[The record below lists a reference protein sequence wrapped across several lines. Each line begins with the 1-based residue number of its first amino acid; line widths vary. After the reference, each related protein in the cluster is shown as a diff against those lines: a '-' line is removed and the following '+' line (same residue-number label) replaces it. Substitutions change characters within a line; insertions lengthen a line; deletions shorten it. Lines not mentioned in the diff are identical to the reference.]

1 MNSSTNVRE
10 HKTPENVAETFNCV
24 KIMEQECIF
33 RPPKCD
39 FDDNNDDDI
48 ADIVD
53 IIRIRN
59 LMPRIMTLIREPPR
73 LQ

>member
-1 MNSSTNVRE
+1 MYVNT
-10 HKTPENVAETFNCV
+10 KLL
-24 KIMEQECIF
+24 KLF
-33 RPPKCD
+33 RPPKRG
-39 FDDNNDDDI
+39 FDENDDDDI

>member
-1 MNSSTNVRE
+1 MAIRAPDGANNV
-10 HKTPENVAETFNCV
+10 
-24 KIMEQECIF
+24 
-33 RPPKCD
+33 
-39 FDDNNDDDI
+39 DDI

>member
-1 MNSSTNVRE
+1 MNSCTDVRE
-10 HKTPENVAETFNCV
+10 HKTPENVAGPFSCV
-24 KIMEQECIF
+24 KTMEQEWIF
-33 RPPKCD
+33 RPID
-39 FDDNNDDDI
+39 GNNVDDV

>member
-10 HKTPENVAETFNCV
+10 HKTPEKVAETFNCV

-33 RPPKCD
+33 RPPKRD
-39 FDDNNDDDI
+39 FDDNDDDDI